1 MVAHIRR
8 IAMDIRSP
16 AAAVDTSVEQESETA
31 QRMAEAATTFLAALT
46 PEQRDRVL
54 FPVESEERQNWHYI
68 PRDRCGLPFKEMDGA
83 QQKLAHALLSSGLS
97 RRGYMKAVTIMGLE
111 SVLAQLE
118 GPARRFA
125 RDPDLYYV
133 TLFGAPSDDAPWGWR
148 VEGHHV
154 SVNFLIVKGRR
165 IAPTPNFFGANPAR
179 VPQGDL
185 AGLRVLAAE
194 EDLARRLL
202 TSLDPARHARAILS
216 AEAPSDIVTRAE
228 HRVKLDAPAGLAAG
242 EMTEDQRRTLMGL
255 VTEYVSRMPEDV
267 ADTRMNRIE
276 KDGTAHIHFAWAGAE
291 QRGGPHY
298 YRLQGPH
305 FLVEYD
311 NTQNQAN
318 HIHSV
323 WRDLTDDWGDDLLA
337 RHYARSH

>member
-1 MVAHIRR
+1 
-8 IAMDIRSP
+8 MDIRSP
-16 AAAVDTSVEQESETA
+16 AAAADTSVELESETA
-31 QRMAEAATTFLAALT
+31 QRMAEAATTFWASLT
-46 PEQRDRVL
+46 PDQRTRVL

-68 PRDRCGLPFKEMDGA
+68 PRDRCGIPFKEMDGA

-97 RRGYMKAVTIMGLE
+97 RRGYMKAATIMSLE
-111 SVLAQLE
+111 SVLGRLE
-118 GPARRFA
+118 GTERRFA

-133 TLFGAPSDDAPWGWR
+133 TLFGTPSDEAPWGWR

-154 SVNFLIVKGRR
+154 SVNFLVVGGKR
-165 IAPTPNFFGANPAR
+165 IAPTPNFFGSNPAR

-185 AGLRVLAAE
+185 TGLRVLAAE

-202 TSLDPARHARAILS
+202 SSLDPSQHVRAILS

-228 HRVKLDAPAGLAAG
+228 HRIKLDAPAGLAAG
-242 EMTEDQRRTLMGL
+242 EMGEDQRRRVMDL
-255 VTEYVSRMPEDV
+255 VTEYVSRMPLDV
-267 ADTRMNRIE
+267 ADIRMNRIE
-276 KDGTAHIHFAWAGAE
+276 KDGTAHIHFAWAGPE
-291 QRGGPHY
+291 ERGKPHY
-298 YRLQGPH
+298 YRLQGPG

-318 HIHSV
+318 HIHTV

-337 RHYARSH
+337 RHYDRSH